1 MKYSINQINKANKI
15 IDERRANALKSFE
28 NNKKIAYSKIPMLYE
43 IDSELSS
50 SGIQISR
57 EIMSN
62 KSDSKAIIEKI
73 KNRNKQLIDK
83 KKSLLVENGFEKNF
97 LSIPYNCKKCNDT
110 GYVDAMPCS
119 CLSEI
124 LNKIIIEESKNN
136 SATKTAT
143 FDNFNLEY
151 YPEDI
156 NGVPCK
162 EIMTQSLNSCKEYA
176 ENFSKSS
183 PSIYLFG
190 TTGIGKTHIS
200 QAIANVVAKNG
211 HKVIYMSAPDLF
223 TMLEK
228 ERFNNE
234 SPIEN
239 MQNLTECDLLIIDD
253 LGTEFST
260 SFTTSA
266 LYNIINTRIL
276 LDLPTIIS
284 ANLYPSE
291 LLERYSDRIYSRIIG
306 CFEHLHFVGKDIR
319 IIKKKSLL

>member
-1 MKYSINQINKANKI
+1 MKYSITQINKANKI
-15 IDERRANALKSFE
+15 IDERRANALKNFE
-28 NNKKIAYSKIPMLYE
+28 NNKKIAYSKIPALYE
-43 IDSELSS
+43 IDSDLST

-57 EIMSN
+57 EIISN
-62 KSDSKAIIEKI
+62 KSDSKTIIEKI
-73 KNRNKQLIDK
+73 KNKNKELIDK
-83 KKSLLVENGFEKNF
+83 KKTLLIENGFNEDF
-97 LSIPYNCKKCNDT
+97 LSIPYSCKKCNDT
-110 GYVDAMPCS
+110 GYIDAMPCN
-119 CLSEI
+119 CLNEI
-124 LNKIIIEESKNN
+124 LNNILIDEAKNN
-136 SATKTAT
+136 LANKTAT
-143 FDNFNLEY
+143 FENFNLDY

-162 EIMTQSLNSCKEYA
+162 EIMTQSLSNCKDYA

-183 PSIYLFG
+183 PSIYIFG

-200 QAIANVVAKNG
+200 QAIASVVAKNG

-260 SFTTSA
+260 SFTISA

-276 LDLPTIIS
+276 LDSPTIIS

-306 CFEHLHFVGKDIR
+306 CYEHLHFIGKDIR
-319 IIKKKSLL
+319 ILKKKSLH